1 MKAIVVDDS
10 RTTRLVL
17 SKMLGEIDVEVS
29 TAGDGREALEVLEK
43 EGAPDLMLIDWNM
56 PVMNG
61 YELVQAV
68 RADSSYDSVRLMMVT
83 TETGMEN
90 VMQALEAGA
99 NEYVMKPF
107 TKDTIL
113 EKLAIMGLGSG
124 R

>member
-113 EKLAIMGLGSG
+113 EKLAIMGLVSG

>member
-61 YELVQAV
+61 YELVEAV

-113 EKLAIMGLGSG
+113 EKLAIMGLVSG

>member
-61 YELVQAV
+61 YELVEAV

>member
-1 MKAIVVDDS
+1 MKVIVVDDS

-68 RADSSYDSVRLMMVT
+68 RADSTYDSVRLMMVT

-107 TKDTIL
+107 TKDAIL
-113 EKLAIMGLGSG
+113 EKLAIMGLVSG